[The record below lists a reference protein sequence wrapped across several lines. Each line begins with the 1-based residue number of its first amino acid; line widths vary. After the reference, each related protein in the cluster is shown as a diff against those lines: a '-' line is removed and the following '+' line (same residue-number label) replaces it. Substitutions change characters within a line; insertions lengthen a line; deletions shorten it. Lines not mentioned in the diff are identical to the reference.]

1 MKIHVNTM
9 ATQVLMVV
17 IFLTNITQ
25 MPQLIR
31 FGANSLI
38 TLVGWGCAVVY
49 ILGSNKICI
58 NKLNFK
64 AAIYAL
70 FFFIIAISLQVITK
84 ENYVNTSLSYPF
96 MLSVFVFLVGSL
108 YANKLEF
115 INISSLYISYIVSGL
130 IVAGAVYLDSFAAGY
145 NWMSRG
151 YAYASKNS
159 VAQIILTV
167 FILLAFTKV
176 SKKIWLIVR
185 IVLMTALVLLLA
197 MLKSRASIVGLMVIV
212 LFILFNNQI
221 KRKYKVLTIVIV
233 TIFIWVVCTNQQ
245 LYEIVVNGII
255 LAGRSATNLN
265 DISSGRYDMIGEFW
279 NMFIQQPLIG
289 YGSYYLESFPL
300 SVLVQYG
307 IFGSIPILLFIC
319 LPFRILKKIHGIET
333 RKIVIILLICYY
345 INGLFEELAPL
356 GPGVKCYFLWFLL
369 GLETKE
375 RELLRKV

>member
-167 FILLAFTKV
+167 FYITCIYQ
-176 SKKIWLIVR
+176 SK
-185 IVLMTALVLLLA
+185 
-197 MLKSRASIVGLMVIV
+197 
-212 LFILFNNQI
+212 
-221 KRKYKVLTIVIV
+221 
-233 TIFIWVVCTNQQ
+233 
-245 LYEIVVNGII
+245 
-255 LAGRSATNLN
+255 
-265 DISSGRYDMIGEFW
+265 
-279 NMFIQQPLIG
+279 
-289 YGSYYLESFPL
+289 
-300 SVLVQYG
+300 
-307 IFGSIPILLFIC
+307 
-319 LPFRILKKIHGIET
+319 
-333 RKIVIILLICYY
+333 
-345 INGLFEELAPL
+345 
-356 GPGVKCYFLWFLL
+356 
-369 GLETKE
+369 
-375 RELLRKV
+375 